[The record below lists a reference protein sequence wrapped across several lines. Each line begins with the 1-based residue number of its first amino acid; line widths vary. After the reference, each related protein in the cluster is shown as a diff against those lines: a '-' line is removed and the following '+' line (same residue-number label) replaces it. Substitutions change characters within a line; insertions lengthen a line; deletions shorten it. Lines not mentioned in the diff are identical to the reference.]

1 MKDSIITTC
10 LQTDDNSVSRSKL
23 QGLLTLCLVH
33 SPFNQPLSGE
43 NDRAVRTMN
52 SDTLTLTHCKI
63 YI

>member
-33 SPFNQPLSGE
+33 S
-43 NDRAVRTMN
+43 
-52 SDTLTLTHCKI
+52 
-63 YI
+63 